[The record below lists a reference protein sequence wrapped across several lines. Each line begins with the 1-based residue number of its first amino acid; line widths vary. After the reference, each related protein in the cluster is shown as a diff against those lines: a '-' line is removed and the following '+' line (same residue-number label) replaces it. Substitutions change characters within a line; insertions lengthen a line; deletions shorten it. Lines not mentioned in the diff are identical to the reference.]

1 MRQIPR
7 GKLILIGGAEDKGQA
22 GAVSIEQQNKQF
34 VRFEILKELLPDKKR
49 GKTILEVITT
59 ASEHPDAVVETYQ
72 EAFKEIGFN
81 QVGFMNM
88 GNNPDARNPIFIERI
103 MKAHAVLFA
112 GGDQLRISTILGNTD
127 VIDVIMERYYEDA
140 DFIVAGTSAG
150 AMAASTLMIYE
161 GQNYEALLKESVK
174 TSSGLGF
181 IDNCLIDTHF
191 IKRGRFGRLT
201 EALLMNPAYIGIG
214 LGEDTALIIKK
225 GNEAECKGS
234 GMVVIMDGRDITH
247 SNIAYAEPG
256 TPLCVE
262 NMRIHILAKGNGFLL
277 NERRFLASKKDLKRE
292 KENSS
297 KLHKIKQGKIK
308 PDKRPVEGNKGIK
321 VKATRKRAIGHAQR

>member
-7 GKLILIGGAEDKGQA
+7 GKLILIGGAEDKGLDGVLTIQR
-22 GAVSIEQQNKQF
+22 QNKQF
-34 VRFEILKELLPDKKR
+34 VHFEILKELLPVKKK
-49 GKTILEVITT
+49 GKIILEVITT
-59 ASEHPDAVVETYQ
+59 ASEEPDAVVETYKQ
-72 EAFKEIGFN
+72 AFKGIGFN
-81 QVGFMNM
+81 HIGFMNM
-88 GNNPDARNPIFIERI
+88 GNNPDARNPIFIGRI
-103 MKAHAVLFA
+103 MKAHAILFA

-127 VIDVIMERYYEDA
+127 VIDVIMARYYEDP

-161 GQNYEALLKESVK
+161 GLNYEALLKDSVK

-181 IDNCLIDTHF
+181 IDNCIIDTHF
-191 IKRGRFGRLT
+191 IKRGRFGRLS
-201 EALLMNPAYIGIG
+201 EALLMNPGYIGIG

-225 GNEAECKGS
+225 GNEAECRGS

-256 TPLCVE
+256 TPLCIE

-277 NERRFLASKKDLKRE
+277 NERKFLASKKDLKRE

-297 KLHKIKQGKIK
+297 KLHKIRPGKIK
-308 PDKRPVEGNKGIK
+308 PDKLSPDNNKGVK
-321 VKATRKRAIGHAQR
+321 VKATRVRRK

>member
-7 GKLILIGGAEDKGQA
+7 GKLILIGGAEDKGEDDVLSSQR
-22 GAVSIEQQNKQF
+22 GNKQF
-34 VRFEILKELLPDKKR
+34 IHYEILKELLPVKKK
-49 GKTILEVITT
+49 GKIILEIITT
-59 ASEHPDAVVETYQ
+59 ASEQPDVVMETYKR
-72 EAFKEIGFN
+72 AFKGIGFHHI
-81 QVGFMNM
+81 GFMNM
-88 GNNPDARNPIFIERI
+88 GNNPDARNPIFIDRI
-103 MKAHAVLFA
+103 FKAHAVLFA

-127 VIDVIMERYYEDA
+127 IIDVIMERYYEDP

-161 GQNYEALLKESVK
+161 GLNYEALLKESVK

-181 IDNCLIDTHF
+181 IDNCIIDTHF
-191 IKRGRFGRLT
+191 IKRGRFGRLS

-214 LGEDTALIIKK
+214 LGEDTALIIRK

-247 SNIAYAEPG
+247 TNIAYAEPG
-256 TPLCVE
+256 TPLCIE

-277 NERRFLASKKDLKRE
+277 NERKFLASKKDLKRE
-292 KENSS
+292 KDNSS
-297 KLHKIKQGKIK
+297 KLHKITPGKIK
-308 PDKRPVEGNKGIK
+308 PDKRPAEKNKGMKIK
-321 VKATRKRAIGHAQR
+321 GAKIRRK